1 MAGVAIAVGVLST
14 VSSQKQQKKAFKA
27 QERAKKI
34 DQKRQDFAT
43 GRERRKQD
51 FATGRERRKQVRAA
65 RVARAEILSAS
76 SAGGTSSTSK
86 TASISGNIQSEL
98 GGNLSFLDSQ
108 QGFTSAIG
116 KQMSSSARATQKA
129 GEISAYGDLASKS
142 ILMFD

>member
-1 MAGVAIAVGVLST
+1 MPVGAAVGAIGLVTT
-14 VSSQKQQKKAFKA
+14 VSSQKQQKKAFRA
-27 QERAKKI
+27 QERARKI
-34 DQKRQDFAT
+34 DQKR
-43 GRERRKQD
+43 QD

-116 KQMSSSARATQKA
+116 KAMSSSARATQKA
-129 GEISAYGDLASKS
+129 GEISAYGNLASKS
-142 ILMFD
+142 LLIADDAGMFGE